1 MHLRRGTFA
10 RWLGVVLVPLVGAL
24 TVAVAVPSAASSRPK
39 QAVWASDQPG
49 VQHLK
54 FRYGPV
60 KIEPGQN
67 NIAFSDAEV
76 PKPTVD
82 GYIVAIKPNLRLEN
96 GKVPAVDIV
105 HLHHGVWGT
114 KTAPR
119 DLTRGSGAFFAAGE
133 EKTTMRLPKGYGY
146 PYFAADQ
153 WDINYMLHD
162 LTPNPFTVYITYD
175 IDFVPSSAPE
185 AAAITPAR
193 PIWMDV
199 QRGGIYPV
207 FDVLKGSGTN
217 GTFTYPDQ
225 AQDPYH
231 GRPPKNV
238 WTVDRDSVLLGTAGH
253 LHPGGL
259 HTDLWVDRAGQTA
272 HAFESD
278 AKYFEPAGAVS
289 WDVSMTG
296 TRPDWQVQV
305 KQGDQMRITA
315 TYDTKRASW
324 YESMGI
330 MVVWMADGTTGRDP
344 FTTDVNQPG
353 ILTHGHLPENDNHGG
368 TTAVLPNATKFTP
381 VAQSQP
387 IGIDDFIYGI
397 GDMTS
402 ATKTIPS
409 VKAGQQLTFV
419 NNDAPKLNGI
429 WHSIT
434 ACKAPCNKETG
445 IAYPLADADV
455 QFDSGQLGVAGPPTA
470 GTISWQTPADLPPGE
485 YTYFC
490 RIHPDMRGAFDITQ

>member
-1 MHLRRGTFA
+1 VALLA
-10 RWLGVVLVPLVGAL
+10 IVGVLAGSLATPS
-24 TVAVAVPSAASSRPK
+24 SAASKAR
-39 QAVWASDQPG
+39 ARVWASQQPG
-49 VQHLK
+49 VQHLAY
-54 FRYGPV
+54 RYGPV

-67 NIAFSDAEV
+67 NIAFSDMEV

-82 GYIVAIKPNLRLEN
+82 GYIVAIKPNIRLGN
-96 GKVPAVDIV
+96 GDVPPVDVV
-105 HLHHGVWGT
+105 HLHHGVWSNRA
-114 KTAPR
+114 APR
-119 DLTRGSGAFFAAGE
+119 DLSRGASTFFAAGE

-146 PYFAADQ
+146 PYRASDP
-153 WDINYMLHD
+153 WSINYMIHD
-162 LTPNPFTVYITYD
+162 LTSNPYKIFITYD
-175 IDFVPSSAPE
+175 IDFVPADAPE

-199 QRGGIYPV
+199 QRGSIYPV
-207 FDVLKGSGTN
+207 FDVLKGSGTR
-217 GTFTYPDQ
+217 GTYTYPDQ
-225 AQDPYH
+225 ATDPYH
-231 GRPPKNV
+231 GRPPKNE

-259 HTDLWVDRAGQTA
+259 HDDLWVDRAGQTA
-272 HAFESD
+272 HVFESS

-296 TRPDWQVQV
+296 TRPDWNVQV
-305 KQGDQMRITA
+305 KQGDTLRVNA

-344 FTTDVNQPG
+344 FTTKVDQPG
-353 ILTHGHLPENDNHGG
+353 LLTHGHLPENDNHGG
-368 TTAVLPNATKFTP
+368 TEVALPNATKFAPTP
-381 VAQSQP
+381 ATGP
-387 IGIDDFIYGI
+387 LGIDNFIYST

-402 ATKTIPS
+402 PAKTIPQ
-409 VKAGQQLTFV
+409 VTAGQQLTFV
-419 NNDAPKLNGI
+419 NNDAPRLNGI

-434 ACKAPCNKETG
+434 ACKAPCNKQTG
-445 IAYPLADADV
+445 IAYPLADADI

-470 GTISWQTPADLPPGE
+470 GTISWQTPADLPPGL

-490 RIHPDMRGAFDITQ
+490 RIHPFMRGAFDVSK